1 LRARATSIVGACLL
15 PGAKSVSRK
24 LFNHLFIELSVSI
37 GKRVPRYALWLEL
50 HDLGWNPESLQVT
63 EALAFC
69 DGPMEAFLANRGMR
83 ISRRARKRLRKD
95 LANFDP
101 SRPLPQEIF
110 ERLCGS

>member
-1 LRARATSIVGACLL
+1 MDNGD
-15 PGAKSVSRK
+15 VSPLGTKPVNRK
-24 LFNHLFIELSVSI
+24 LFNHLFVELSVSI
-37 GKRVPRYALWLEL
+37 GKRIPRYALWLEL
-50 HDLGWNPESLQVT
+50 HDRGWNPESLQVT

-69 DGPMEAFLANRGMR
+69 DGPMEAFLNDRGMK
-83 ISRRARKRLRKD
+83 ISGRARKRLRRD

>member
-1 LRARATSIVGACLL
+1 VGACAL
-15 PGAKSVSRK
+15 PGVKSVSRK

-69 DGPMEAFLANRGMR
+69 DGPMEAFLADRGMR
-83 ISRRARKRLRKD
+83 ISRRARKRLRRD

>member
-1 LRARATSIVGACLL
+1 MGACLL
-15 PGAKSVSRK
+15 PEAKSVSRK

-50 HDLGWNPESLQVT
+50 HDLGWDPESLQVT

-69 DGPMEAFLANRGMR
+69 DGPMEAFLTNRGMR
-83 ISRRARKRLRKD
+83 ISRRAHKRLRKD

>member
-1 LRARATSIVGACLL
+1 MGACAL

-50 HDLGWNPESLQVT
+50 HDLGWNPESLQVP

-83 ISRRARKRLRKD
+83 ISRRAHKRLRRD